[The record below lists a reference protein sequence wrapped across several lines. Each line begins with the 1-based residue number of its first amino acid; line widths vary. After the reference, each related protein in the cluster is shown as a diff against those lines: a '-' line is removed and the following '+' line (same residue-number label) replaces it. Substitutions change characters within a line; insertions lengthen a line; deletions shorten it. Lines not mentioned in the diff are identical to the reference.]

1 MPRDEQFRAR
11 HSEPESGSGKIGEEA
26 MKGRRIHGV
35 LIADYGMLRY
45 RVNQATQW
53 SRDADKAPGLMF
65 SAFISALDSARRDRL
80 GFGWSSCSD
89 VLSAITLDESGR
101 RLLHAEFYVL
111 EGEYRDEELFREA
124 EP

>member
-1 MPRDEQFRAR
+1 
-11 HSEPESGSGKIGEEA
+11 

-35 LIADYGMLRY
+35 LIADYDRFKDRM
-45 RVNQATQW
+45 NQAAQW
-53 SRDADKAPGLMF
+53 SRLGDKARGLMF
-65 SAFISALDSARRDRL
+65 SAFTAALDSARRDRL